1 MSRFAQPLPIRPLR
15 ENGFAKP
22 QALYRCLPPAK
33 KKKKEKKPDIPWFFL
48 VPGTWSTRGA
58 RGSTIGGAS
67 ALAAWSDPAWPAP
80 CAWLAAGVR
89 RGGTYLIEFFL
100 GIGNGTC
107 IVHQLA
113 HNAVRTL
120 LAWHNRFRLQA
131 TTHDRTQLC
140 VSRHALVST
149 SASATTVEARR
160 VQSIAQ
166 PDRRHLAPH
175 LLLGSSTR
183 ITTRVARL
191 ATLRARVF
199 FGIVRTRKSRHVVP
213 PRSGSFRSVLCVS
226 HGDVVPLGSHAC
238 SASLSASRPIVQ
250 WLQEK
255 RLPRGHRLLFS
266 FPRSWSTATT
276 SALGWQG
283 VSRYQR

>member
-15 ENGFAKP
+15 ETGFAKP

-33 KKKKEKKPDIPWFFL
+33 KKKKRKNQIY
-48 VPGTWSTRGA
+48 PGFSSCPARGQHVGA

-67 ALAAWSDPAWPAP
+67 ALAAWSGPVWPAP
-80 CAWLAAGVR
+80 CAWLAAAVR
-89 RGGTYLIEFFL
+89 TRGTYLIEFFL

-131 TTHDRTQLC
+131 TTHDCTQLR

-149 SASATTVEARR
+149 GARATTVETRR
-160 VQSIAQ
+160 VQSVAQ

-175 LLLGSSTR
+175 LLLGRSTR

-199 FGIVRTRKSRHVVP
+199 FGIVRTRKGRHVVP

-226 HGDVVPLGSHAC
+226 DGDVVPLGSRAC

-250 WLQEK
+250 WLREK
-255 RLPRGHRLLFS
+255 RPPRGHRLLSS
-266 FPRSWSTATT
+266 FPRS
-276 SALGWQG
+276 
-283 VSRYQR
+283 